1 MFETP
6 PPPPCLV
13 DRSEVTAAN
22 ELIVRYG
29 VHAVDEAARRAA
41 ESRNIGN
48 HLHFCRWRQVGRL
61 IDFLASGRVGGTV
74 H

>member
-1 MFETP
+1 MFDIAT
-6 PPPPCLV
+6 PPPCLV
-13 DRSEVTAAN
+13 DPTEVTAAN

-29 VHAVDEAARRAA
+29 VHAAQEAAQRA
-41 ESRNIGN
+41 ERSRDIGN

-61 IDFLASGRVGGTV
+61 IDFLAAGRVGGTV